1 MLYRLTMPKIMTK
14 DKQQP
19 MPNEIRAFSE
29 GVELRMDEA
38 GQPTVF
44 GYALKWGKSYDMG
57 YFTEEIQ
64 RGALTDADM
73 ADVRILFNHDPNLII
88 GRTKSGTATVGTD
101 DTGMWYRA
109 SIPKSPI
116 GQNLIEALKRGD
128 IDQSSWSFQIARN
141 EAGMSV
147 GDEWRMKDGKDHR
160 TITKVKR
167 VFDASP
173 VTYPANPDTTVAM
186 RSLETIKRNGE
197 GYDEMPPK
205 AQAIEAITGTIE
217 CLNESVSELKGYA
230 DKMTMIASVNPDLS
244 AANDLAALLNA
255 RAEENQAL
263 ISALAAAIQ
272 ALNSAPV
279 ADTTERTEQV
289 NDYLSETYNLLIRA
303 LDRKAAIF
311 QRKQQQ

>member
-1 MLYRLTMPKIMTK
+1 MTEDGK
-14 DKQQP
+14 P
-19 MPNEIRAFSE
+19 S
-29 GVELRMDEA
+29 
-38 GQPTVF
+38 VF

-64 RGALTDADM
+64 RSALSEADM
-73 ADVRILFNHDPNLII
+73 SDVRILFNHDPNLII

-101 DTGMWYRA
+101 ETGMWYRA
-109 SIPKSPI
+109 SIPDSPT

-147 GDEWRMKDGKDHR
+147 GDEWRMKDGKEHR
-160 TITKVKR
+160 VITKVRR

-173 VTYPANPDTTVAM
+173 VTYPANPDTSVAM
-186 RSLETIKRNGE
+186 RSLEMAKRNGE
-197 GYDEMPPK
+197 GYEEMPPK

-255 RAEENQAL
+255 RADENTAL
-263 ISALAAAIQ
+263 VATLAAAIQ
-272 ALNSAPV
+272 ALS
-279 ADTTERTEQV
+279 TTESQRSV
-289 NDYLSETYNLLIRA
+289 NPDLTETYNLLIRA
-303 LDRKAAIF
+303 LDRKAVIF
-311 QRKQQQ
+311 QRKQH

>member
-1 MLYRLTMPKIMTK
+1 MTEDGK
-14 DKQQP
+14 P
-19 MPNEIRAFSE
+19 S
-29 GVELRMDEA
+29 
-38 GQPTVF
+38 VF

-64 RGALTDADM
+64 RSALSEADM
-73 ADVRILFNHDPNLII
+73 SDVRILFNHDPNLII

-109 SIPKSPI
+109 SIPDSPT

-147 GDEWRMKDGKDHR
+147 GDEWRMKDGKEHR
-160 TITKVKR
+160 VITKVKR

-173 VTYPANPDTTVAM
+173 VTYPANPDTSVAI
-186 RSLETIKRNGE
+186 RSLEMAKRNGE
-197 GYDEMPPK
+197 GEDEMPPK

-255 RAEENQAL
+255 RADENTAL
-263 ISALAAAIQ
+263 VATLAAAIQ
-272 ALNSAPV
+272 ALS
-279 ADTTERTEQV
+279 TTESQRSV
-289 NDYLSETYNLLIRA
+289 NAELTETYNLLIRA

-311 QRKQQQ
+311 QRKQH

>member
-1 MLYRLTMPKIMTK
+1 M
-14 DKQQP
+14 DNSKQALQP
-19 MPNEIRAFSE
+19 EIRSFTE
-29 GVELRMDEA
+29 GVEIRMTED
-38 GQPTVF
+38 GKPSVF

-64 RGALTDADM
+64 RSALSEADM
-73 ADVRILFNHDPNLII
+73 SDVRILFNHDPNLII

-101 DTGMWYRA
+101 ETGMWYRA
-109 SIPKSPI
+109 SIPDSPT

-147 GDEWRMKDGKDHR
+147 GDEWRMKDGKEHR
-160 TITKVKR
+160 VITKVKR

-173 VTYPANPDTTVAM
+173 VTYPANPDTSVAM
-186 RSLETIKRNGE
+186 RSLEMAKRNGE
-197 GYDEMPPK
+197 GYEEMPPK

-217 CLNESVSELKGYA
+217 CLNESVAELKGYA

-255 RAEENQAL
+255 RADENTAL
-263 ISALAAAIQ
+263 VATLAAAIQ
-272 ALNSAPV
+272 ALS
-279 ADTTERTEQV
+279 TTENQRSV
-289 NDYLSETYNLLIRA
+289 NAELTETYNLLIRA

-311 QRKQQQ
+311 QRKQTN